1 MIQKLLTRI
10 FGSRNE
16 RLLKDYRKVVER
28 INALEPAVSALTQST
43 MTGRST
49 TTSPTG
55 QGWRGPPAGVI
66 REEIPAGRGRGDG
79 FCP

>member
-1 MIQKLLTRI
+1 MSAGAPDLLEAIVAAIRM
-10 FGSRNE
+10 S
-16 RLLKDYRKVVER
+16 
-28 INALEPAVSALTQST
+28 AHPAVSALTQST